1 MWFYREKKNT
11 DKALTRSLN
20 FLESNFIQNFGFPLP
35 KKIFFEVLAAQQKD
49 LATIPRRC
57 PRISVAYGSI
67 CLRRLGDL
75 YLRQQEGFLSQHVV
89 VGGSCMTE
97 FNPSDTNRE
106 MIPCVV

>member
-75 YLRQQEGFLSQHVV
+75 YLRQQEGLA
-89 VGGSCMTE
+89 G
-97 FNPSDTNRE
+97 
-106 MIPCVV
+106 